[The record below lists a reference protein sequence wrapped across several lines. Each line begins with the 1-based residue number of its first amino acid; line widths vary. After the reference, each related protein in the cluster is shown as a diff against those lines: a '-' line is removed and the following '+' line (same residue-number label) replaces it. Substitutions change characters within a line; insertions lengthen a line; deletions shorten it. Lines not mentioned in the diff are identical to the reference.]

1 MNRTHPPDQK
11 PEQDIDRVLTSLG
24 QAAAPAGL
32 EARIAHRLLQTREI
46 PASTYSFWSVWNA
59 KLAATAAILA
69 LISFTAISL
78 HHRPDTASRTP
89 TAPNS
94 ITAQTGTKKP
104 LSLKVTTTPQLIPTT
119 VHRSA
124 PHTITPLCDCD
135 PTALAETLAPSHPAP
150 IQPLTPQERLLVL
163 ATRRGS
169 PIEVAELDQLREPVL
184 RAAATARE
192 HANLRQYMQ
201 GLLAPLAISQTLDS
215 TTSSSPANNNTPK
228 PSPSNDPTN

>member
-24 QAAAPAGL
+24 QTVAPAGL
-32 EARIAHRLLQTREI
+32 EARIAHRLLQTNPTPSPNRF
-46 PASTYSFWSVWNA
+46 FWGA
-59 KLAATAAILA
+59 KLAGTAAVLILIVLA
-69 LISFTAISL
+69 AVSF
-78 HHRPDTASRTP
+78 HPRHDTAAV
-89 TAPNS
+89 AP
-94 ITAQTGTKKP
+94 AKP
-104 LSLKVTTTPQLIPTT
+104 LTPVAAQIKITTPQLIPTT
-119 VHRSA
+119 T
-124 PHTITPLCDCD
+124 PHHTSRTATPLCDCD